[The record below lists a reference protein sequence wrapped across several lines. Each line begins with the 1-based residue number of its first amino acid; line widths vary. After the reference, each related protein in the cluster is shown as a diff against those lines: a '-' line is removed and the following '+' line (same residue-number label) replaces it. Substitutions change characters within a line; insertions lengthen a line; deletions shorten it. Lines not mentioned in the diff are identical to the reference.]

1 MGLLVSAAG
10 LWFAFRGVRW
20 GELSRALSLLT
31 RPYLLLSIPLAGLG
45 EYLLRTE
52 RWRLLLGAPRGDR
65 RSLFP
70 VVAGSFFLNN
80 VLPFRAGEAARVYW
94 THRDTG
100 RPLGAVVGALALDRA
115 ADVFALTLLMFL
127 LLATAPQTGFWSGRS
142 ALFLFGAVALGVGF
156 FAVFGGNFF
165 SWVER
170 GSCPDWIRRFLA
182 GFSSAWEAVR
192 RPRTLGKTVLLSAGI
207 WGLNVALDRTIGG
220 LFGLNLTWGESAW
233 FLVALAAGV
242 ALPSSPGYVGT
253 FEAAGV
259 GALALMGRA
268 RADALPFVLIL
279 HAGQI
284 LSSAVWGLPGLWR
297 RGRPRDGEL
306 SANLIKSAP

>member
-1 MGLLVSAAG
+1 MGCLVSAAG
-10 LWFAFRGVRW
+10 LWFAFRGARW
-20 GELSRALSLLT
+20 GDIGRALTLLT

-52 RWRLLLGAPRGDR
+52 RWRLLLGALPGER
-65 RSLFP
+65 RVLFR
-70 VVAGSFFLNN
+70 VVSGSFFLNN
-80 VLPFRAGEAARVYW
+80 VLPFRAGEVARVYW

-100 RPLGAVVGALALDRA
+100 RSVGAAVGALALDRA
-115 ADVFALTLLMFL
+115 SDVAALALLTFL
-127 LLATAPQTGFWSGRS
+127 LLAAAPQQGVLSGRS
-142 ALFLFGAVALGVGF
+142 AFFLFGAVVLGVGL
-156 FAVFGGNFF
+156 FALFGGNIF
-165 SWVER
+165 SCVKR
-170 GSCPDWIRRFLA
+170 GSWPDGIRRFLS
-182 GFSSAWEAVR
+182 GFSSSWSVAR
-192 RPRTLGKTVLLSAGI
+192 RPRTLVKTVLLSAGV

-220 LFGLNLTWGESAW
+220 LFGLGLTWAESAW

-259 GALALMGRA
+259 GVLTLLGREPA
-268 RADALPFVLIL
+268 AVLPFVLIL

-297 RGRPRDGEL
+297 RGRRRDGEL
-306 SANLIKSAP
+306 PANLIKSAP